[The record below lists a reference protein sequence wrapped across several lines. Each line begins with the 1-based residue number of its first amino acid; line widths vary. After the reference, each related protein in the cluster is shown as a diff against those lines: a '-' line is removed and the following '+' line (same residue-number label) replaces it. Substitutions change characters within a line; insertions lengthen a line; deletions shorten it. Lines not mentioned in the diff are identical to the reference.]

1 MGSVNSQD
9 LRYKYETFG
18 LKIHSAILLPELRP
32 SESETAD
39 ITIYLGE
46 VDLPTMNVLNEGFS
60 YNVTE
65 NAIYRF
71 WDDIGKFK
79 ITNTSITV
87 DPVQGLNKIIL
98 RTFLLGTVFATLLRL
113 RGLFVL
119 HASSVN
125 INGSAVA
132 FSGFKGYGKST
143 TAMAFYNGGYPIV
156 ADDYIAI
163 EFDSNDIP
171 IISPGFP
178 SLRLSSKSREVMGL
192 NFDKANLEKNIM
204 DKTYAS
210 VPKSFS
216 SYKIPLKKIYMLQRG
231 KESKIIDLKHQETF
245 MELVK
250 NTFGIHIFSK
260 LELPDNFFQCEK
272 IFKNV
277 DISLLEIPDSLEKIH
292 EVVKIVEEDMGD
304 EL

>member
-1 MGSVNSQD
+1 MESVKPND
-9 LRYKYETFG
+9 LSFKYEAFG
-18 LKIHSAILLPELRP
+18 LKIHSKILLPELRP
-32 SESETAD
+32 LESETAD

-46 VDLPTMNVLNEGFS
+46 VDLPQGNVLNEGFS
-60 YNVTE
+60 YNVTK

-79 ITNTSITV
+79 ITKSSITI
-87 DPVQGLNKIIL
+87 DPAHGLNKIIL

-143 TAMAFYNGGYPIV
+143 TAMTFYNEGYPVV

-163 EFDSNDIP
+163 EFDNNDIP

-178 SLRLSSKSREVMGL
+178 SLRLSSESMEHTSLNHDKS
-192 NFDKANLEKNIM
+192 NLGSDMM

-210 VPKSFS
+210 VPKCFS
-216 SYKIPLKKIYMLQRG
+216 SNKIPLKKIYILQRD
-231 KESKIIDLKHQETF
+231 KESKIINLKSQEAF

-250 NTFGIHIFSK
+250 NTFGIHMFSK
-260 LELPDNFFQCEK
+260 SELPDNFFKSQMLLKNIDVAILK
-272 IFKNV
+272 ISN
-277 DISLLEIPDSLEKIH
+277 SLKEIRM
-292 EVVKIVEEDMGD
+292 VVKIVEEDIG
-304 EL
+304 EGI